1 MNRVD
6 ELLLSWQDG
15 SITEAELAELKQL
28 LASPEHRARAA
39 QEFFLTGVVMEAV
52 RTQSA
57 ARQRATDAE
66 EQPAQPAAT
75 LPLAGSRLFL
85 VRRPLLWL
93 SGLAAAALIALLSTF
108 WFQPRPP
115 AEPDAP
121 LVFAHFE
128 QVQGETFVLNKQQRT
143 PAQAGQVLVAGQGI
157 ATEGAESEAVVQ
169 MEDSVRLKLGGDTM
183 VFTSTEADAPDG
195 PKVLLEQ
202 GELLVEVTRSL
213 GRKKMTVQTP
223 VGTAVA
229 ESENTALHVSE
240 AAGVA
245 VVRGEVHFV
254 HAASG
259 RSIRLRGGQYVVA
272 APEGELYAAQLF
284 SGEGN
289 VWTRFHYSSFTDVPG
304 VTFSPDGRQLAAVTR
319 SAEDGLR
326 LGPVGG
332 EPLPLDLAGDS
343 CLAFSPDGRLVATA
357 DQNNVILYDAAD
369 GRQVQVLLHPQRN
382 PRVVRLAFA
391 PDGKT
396 IAVGRGGWRDP
407 GIVEL
412 WDLATGAQRVAWR
425 SHAQG
430 INALAF
436 SPDGKLLA
444 SASTDMTV
452 ALWNMETMQQESKIL
467 NVSGLVPLALA
478 FSPDGKT
485 LSVGTGPRDFRLRRP
500 GEIQLWEVETRML
513 RASLRGHG
521 RAVTSL
527 AYSADGRTL
536 VSGSAD
542 TTVRFWDLPAGR
554 EYGMLKGHQ
563 AAVGFEGVAV
573 ALSADG
579 RWLATASMDRTVK
592 LWKLAGTKGPV
603 APTAARIL
611 PDPRQPSHLARWLN
625 QRHRAPDA

>member
-1 MNRVD
+1 
-6 ELLLSWQDG
+6 
-15 SITEAELAELKQL
+15 
-28 LASPEHRARAA
+28 
-39 QEFFLTGVVMEAV
+39 
-52 RTQSA
+52 
-57 ARQRATDAE
+57 
-66 EQPAQPAAT
+66 
-75 LPLAGSRLFL
+75 
-85 VRRPLLWL
+85 
-93 SGLAAAALIALLSTF
+93 
-108 WFQPRPP
+108 
-115 AEPDAP
+115 
-121 LVFAHFE
+121 
-128 QVQGETFVLNKQQRT
+128 
-143 PAQAGQVLVAGQGI
+143 
-157 ATEGAESEAVVQ
+157 
-169 MEDSVRLKLGGDTM
+169 M

-223 VGTAVA
+223 LGTAVA
-229 ESENTALHVSE
+229 ESENTSLHVSE

-259 RSIRLRGGQYVVA
+259 KSIRLRGGQYVVA
-272 APEGELYAAQLF
+272 TPEGQLYAAQLF

-289 VWTRFHYSSFTDVPG
+289 VWTRFHYASFTDVPG
-304 VTFSPDGRQLAAVTR
+304 VAFSPDGAQLAAVTR

-332 EPLPLDLAGDS
+332 PLPLDLAGDS

-357 DQNNVILYDAAD
+357 DHNNVILYDAAD
-369 GRQVQVLLHPQRN
+369 GRQVQVLPHPQRN
-382 PRVVRLAFA
+382 PRVVRLVFA
-391 PDGKT
+391 PDGKSLA
-396 IAVGRGGWRDP
+396 IGRGGWRDP
-407 GIVEL
+407 GLVEV
-412 WDLATGAQRVAWR
+412 WDLATGTQRAAWR

-452 ALWNMETMQQESKIL
+452 ALWNMETMQEESKIL

-485 LSVGTGPRDFRLRRP
+485 LSVGTGPRDFRVRRP

-513 RASLRGHG
+513 RGSLRGHG

-563 AAVGFEGVAV
+563 AAVGFEGLAV

-611 PDPRQPSHLARWLN
+611 PDHGEPPLLARWRTH
-625 QRHRAPDA
+625 RHRSPDA